1 MQQTI
6 CPVCKKTTLL
16 FSMLTREIPYF
27 GKVLILSSK
36 CSSCGF
42 KHNDV
47 FNLEIKEPTEFRV
60 EVKNEEDLMIRVIRS
75 SSGTV
80 IVPELGIK
88 IEPGPQCQGAI
99 TNVEGVLRRIE
110 KVLKYQA
117 RVQKGKKLE
126 RVKKL
131 LEKIKRMIE
140 GKEKF
145 TLIIKD
151 PLGNSG
157 IISKKAKK
165 RKLKKSE
172 ISKLKTGYIL
182 FNVNP

>member
-1 MQQTI
+1 MQHTL

-27 GKVLILSSK
+27 GKVLIFSSR

-47 FNLEIKEPTEFRV
+47 FNLEIREPVEFRV
-60 EVKNEEDLMIRVIRS
+60 KVESEDDLMIRVIRS

-80 IVPELGIK
+80 IIPELGVK

-99 TNVEGVLRRIE
+99 TNVEGMLRRVEGVLR
-110 KVLKYQA
+110 YQA

-131 LEKIKRMIE
+131 LERVKKMVK

-145 TLIIKD
+145 TLVIKD
-151 PLGNSG
+151 PFGNSG
-157 IISKKAKK
+157 IISKKARR
-165 RKLKKSE
+165 RKLRRDE
-172 ISKLKTGYIL
+172 ISKLKTGYVL
-182 FNVNP
+182 FN